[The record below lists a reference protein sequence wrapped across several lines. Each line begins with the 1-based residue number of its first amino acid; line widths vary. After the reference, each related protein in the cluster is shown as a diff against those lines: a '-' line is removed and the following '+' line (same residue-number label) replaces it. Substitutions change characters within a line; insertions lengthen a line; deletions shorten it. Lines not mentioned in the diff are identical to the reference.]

1 MSFIPQDSNTFTPI
15 GIKKSNDKLTVLD
28 TVPNHNNTDNI
39 SLHSSSN
46 DKNVD
51 IMSIKTLLNKD
62 QNKELHLSAFDGSTI
77 NPIIKINNTHQHVN
91 IMSNLNVAADKDIN
105 MSGSGALTTGT
116 GAIALNGDVTIATG
130 KGLNMSGSGALT
142 VESGATTLGGA
153 LTVTGSIALNGDV
166 TIAADKDIH
175 IYGSGTL
182 TTGTGDIALNGDV
195 TIATGK
201 GLNMSGSGA
210 LTVES
215 GATTLGGALTV
226 TGTTHIS
233 GNVGIGTQNP
243 QVKLDVNGDIQFKAN
258 NEFNNISDF
267 FPGYYKSINSG
278 TNIGLPLDF
287 RPTKDTYI
295 NYENKLHHKRI
306 FYSGMEITLAGTAI
320 YTKNSISS
328 YYTGPPTNTTG
339 TYNVD
344 GIHGYYFQLVGTDAS
359 IWNSSNSKY
368 DENIG
373 AGGESGYLYIK
384 LYDNN
389 GNSTAVYKN
398 KFTEISF
405 DISYTDVIDGGSEIS
420 VTISDPVTPRD
431 PLITVGFASY
441 VNYQFV
447 RIWGEGL
454 AFLYD
459 YHFNVSSNK
468 LLYNNNVNDPDDP
481 NEAHPVFFNIRLV
494 FDDDEFKIYFD
505 NQILKTDRA
514 VGVGVGV
521 GVEVKSTLTD
531 VFKSYMNNSDYSQL
545 EFRAFNGAAW
555 SSVHIKNIQIKSG
568 FGIHMSN

>member
-91 IMSNLNVAADKDIN
+91 IMSNLNVASNLNIQTENLNYTFKDNGLTIYDLNLETNKDLYFQYDSGNHINRVISEKKHVFQVNEKDKLIVN
-105 MSGSGALTTGT
+105 KHGVGIGT
-116 GAIALNGDVTIATG
+116 
-130 KGLNMSGSGALT
+130 SP
-142 VESGATTLGGA
+142 
-153 LTVTGSIALNGDV
+153 
-166 TIAADKDIH
+166 
-175 IYGSGTL
+175 SGTNL
-182 TTGTGDIALNGDV
+182 FSGGHKLDIY
-195 TIATGK
+195 
-201 GLNMSGSGA
+201 
-210 LTVES
+210 
-215 GATTLGGALTV
+215 
-226 TGTTHIS
+226 GTTHIS

-287 RPTKDTYI
+287 KPTKDTDT

-328 YYTGPPTNTTG
+328 YYTGPPTNATG

-359 IWNSSNSKY
+359 IWNGSKY
-368 DENIG
+368 VENIG
-373 AGGESGYLYIK
+373 AQAENGYLYIK

-405 DISYTDVIDGGSEIS
+405 DISYTDITNGGSQIS
-420 VTISDPVTPRD
+420 VLISDPASPVPSFFSVT
-431 PLITVGFASY
+431 FASY
-441 VNYQFV
+441 VTYQFV
-447 RIWGEGL
+447 KINGIGL
-454 AFLYD
+454 THIYD
-459 YHFNVSSNK
+459 GYFKVTSNK
-468 LLYNNNVNDPDDP
+468 LLNNNVTDP
-481 NEAHPVFFNIRLV
+481 NGPVFFNIRLV

-505 NQILKTDRA
+505 NQILQTDLA
-514 VGVGVGV
+514 GGVGAAGAD
-521 GVEVKSTLTD
+521 VKSTLTD
-531 VFKSYMNNSDYSQL
+531 VFKSYMNNSAYSQL
-545 EFRAFNGAAW
+545 VFDAFNGDSY